1 MEQKGANINCGD
13 ESPGL
18 EREYSFIQISETS
31 IHLRWV
37 QKIIFYLEKL
47 EAI

>member
-18 EREYSFIQISETS
+18 EREYSFIHISETS
-31 IHLRWV
+31 IRLGWV
-37 QKIIFYLEKL
+37 QKIIFSLEKL
-47 EAI
+47 EAV